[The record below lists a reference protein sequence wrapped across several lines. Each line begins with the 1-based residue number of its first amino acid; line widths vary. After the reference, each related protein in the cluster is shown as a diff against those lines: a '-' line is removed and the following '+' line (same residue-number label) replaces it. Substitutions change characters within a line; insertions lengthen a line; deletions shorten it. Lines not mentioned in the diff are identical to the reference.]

1 MKFGYARVSTK
12 DQNLS
17 LQLDALQSET
27 CDDYISE
34 KISSRHKDRPE
45 WDKLLQKLRAGD
57 TLIVYK
63 LDRIARSTTE
73 LLQIVEDFQQ
83 RNISLK
89 SMQEPW
95 ADTTSSVG
103 KLIITVMAGIA
114 EFERNLIRQRSRDG
128 RDAAK
133 KRGVKFGRPRKL
145 SKSQSE
151 LILGAYASGATVS
164 QLAESFGVGRDTIY
178 RLLKSQTAM

>member
-17 LQLDALQSET
+17 LQLDALKSEN
-27 CDDYISE
+27 CDEFISE

-45 WDKLLQKLRAGD
+45 WDGLLLKLRAGD

-73 LLQIVEDFQQ
+73 LLRLVEDFQK
-83 RNISLK
+83 RDIALK
-89 SMQEPW
+89 SLQEPW

-103 KLIITVMAGIA
+103 KLIITIMAGIA
-114 EFERNLIRQRSRDG
+114 EFERDLIRQRSRDG
-128 RDAAK
+128 REAAK
-133 KRGVKFGRPRKL
+133 KRGVKFGRPAKL
-145 SKSQSE
+145 SKSQISLIKEARDNGTSVSE
-151 LILGAYASGATVS
+151 LSSVFVVS
-164 QLAESFGVGRDTIY
+164 KDTIY
-178 RLLKSQTAM
+178 RPLQV